1 MALVYDYRPG
11 VNLNFQLLDGCAVY
25 ASGYGVSGAVNTGEL
40 GGWTTPTGQSYLSV
54 GTFNSTSYV
63 QDREATFL
71 LNLTSMESITFT
83 LIAGND
89 FNGGERPNNFGES
102 LYVRGPNG
110 STRLLAYSGQDGGYT
125 FPDIGGQEVWFNR
138 SISLNE
144 DEKVVG
150 LWRIYAFSVQQ
161 PEFAGTG
168 GIYDSNVNAGDRYGV
183 CRLQI
188 YGTPPTTITNFSANG
203 AQVSTE
209 INPGDSVVFAWN
221 TKIGTL
227 STATSTSINNGIGNV
242 TPVDSGTY
250 NLVVGPTQTTV
261 YTLTAI
267 GATGTAT
274 ETVTVTVI
282 APDTEPDLFT
292 FPSVQGA
299 DLNTLYTSDTVTI
312 SGLGAG
318 ISLNVSATNGAETS
332 VAGGAFSTTTKTIT
346 NGQTLRVRMTSS
358 ASYDATKTTTVSVG
372 TVSGTWSISTKSPPA
387 QIPNVFTF
395 NNVSDA
401 PLSAYTTSNIVTITG
416 ITTSVTVTAPTNG
429 TYAQSSVNGG
439 AFSNTAKTISN
450 GQTLQLRILT
460 SNVLGDTRTTQ
471 IQVGDGASVNWQ
483 VTNVSVADGS
493 PDYFSI
499 APYNNAPANTAVNS
513 ATFTVTG
520 INVPSSITTTNG
532 ALISI
537 NGGTYGTSPQ
547 TVNNNDSISIRITS
561 SSTPGGEVSTIVTIG
576 NGSAT
581 LSNTWVV
588 TTTTAG
594 DTLPDD
600 FFFFS
605 VNNQPPGIYVY
616 SNTVILSGITSPSTI
631 TVSGGAEASVNG
643 GAWATSVSA
652 SEGDTLQLRILS
664 SATLGATITST
675 ITAG

>member
-40 GGWTTPTGQSYLSV
+40 GGWTTPTGQSYLSI

-71 LNLTSMESITFT
+71 LNLTSMDTITFT

-89 FNGGERPNNFGES
+89 SNGGERPNNAGES

-110 STRLLAYSGQDGGYT
+110 ATRLLAYSGQDGGYT
-125 FPDIGGQEVWFNR
+125 FPDIGGQEVWFDR
-138 SISLNE
+138 SITLNE

-150 LWRIYAFSVQQ
+150 LWRIYAFSIQQ

-203 AQVSTE
+203 GQVSTE
-209 INPGDSVVFAWN
+209 INPGDPVVFAWN

-261 YTLTAI
+261 YTLTAV

-299 DLNTLYTSDTVTI
+299 DLSTLYTSDTVTI
-312 SGLGAG
+312 GGIGPG
-318 ISLNVSATNGAETS
+318 ISLNVSATNNAETS
-332 VAGGAFSTTTKTIT
+332 VAGGAFSTATKTIT

-358 ASYDATKTTTVSVG
+358 ASYDTTKTTTVSVG

-395 NNVSDA
+395 NNVIDA

-429 TYAQSSVNGG
+429 TYTQSSVNGG

-471 IQVGDGASVNWQ
+471 IQVGDGAPVNWQ

-499 APYNNAPANTAVNS
+499 APYNNAPANTEVNS
-513 ATFTVTG
+513 AIFTVTG

-547 TVNNNDSISIRITS
+547 TVNNNDNISIRITS
-561 SSTPGGEVSTIVTIG
+561 SSIPGGEVSTIVTIG
-576 NGSAT
+576 NGSTT

-600 FFFFS
+600 FFFFN

-631 TVSGGAEASVNG
+631 TVSGGAQASVNG
-643 GAWATSVSA
+643 GAWATTVSA

-664 SATLGATITST
+664 SATLGATLTST